1 MKRAGWKVPPN
12 TVYLAVLCDIFET
25 YVMSINGEKNTNR
38 RADRLMI
45 DYGQESDKPQGMTI
59 DEFNALRDEA
69 LKG

>member
-1 MKRAGWKVPPN
+1 
-12 TVYLAVLCDIFET
+12 
-25 YVMSINGEKNTNR
+25 MSINGEKNTNS